1 MIVATNTFPA
11 PAYSQTSERNCDA
24 NPVVK
29 LPVSPIDVHLE
40 LEMNDNSEVSFKV
53 SFMDN
58 GTANPHPHIDYLL
71 EISDSNG
78 TRIFNAAPPGQ
89 PTLHTAEGVVTIPYA
104 FQKKGDYSVDVI
116 VYGVDFV
123 PTIPQVATFP
133 CNDIP
138 EFPLGIVGVLAGIM
152 GGIIVISRYRK

>member
-1 MIVATNTFPA
+1 
-11 PAYSQTSERNCDA
+11 
-24 NPVVK
+24 
-29 LPVSPIDVHLE
+29 
-40 LEMNDNSEVSFKV
+40 EVSFKV